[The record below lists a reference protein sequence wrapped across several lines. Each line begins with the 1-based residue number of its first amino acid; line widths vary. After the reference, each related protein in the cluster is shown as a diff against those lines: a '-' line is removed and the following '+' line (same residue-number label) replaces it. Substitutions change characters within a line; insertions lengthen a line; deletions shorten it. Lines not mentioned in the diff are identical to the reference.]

1 MIGTTALTTTNLKTF
16 AYSVTVSAA
25 AFALM
30 GGLAHAQKAQDTL
43 RVAVTDAIPGVD
55 GLYFAGFD
63 GFITNKIVQ
72 DTLITWDTV
81 DKKLKPQLATEWKRV
96 DANTI
101 DFKLREGVKFHNGAE
116 FTADDVVYTFHI
128 ATDSKYKFR
137 LKDRYSFIK
146 SAEKIDKYNV
156 RLHLNK
162 GSGVDLINLS
172 SYPPMLPAAAH
183 AKYDNKA
190 DFARETVGTGPY
202 RLTALDSVGAVFQKA
217 PTYTWGGSRPA
228 GRIGRVTFTPIGDK
242 QTQIAKVLVGEL
254 DMIYDIDLEQAK
266 QVVGATKDYRLH
278 VSPTAGF
285 FFLNFDT
292 ANRSGSSPFAD
303 KRLREAV
310 LAAIDNK
317 ALRTAYVP
325 KMDPDQVLSSMC
337 HPLLEP
343 CTPDLPQKLPAH
355 DPAHAKK
362 LLADAG
368 YATKGLD
375 VEILTWS
382 PARQTAEAVAGE
394 LRKVGIR
401 ATVNNA
407 ARNVFTKLRG
417 EGKAV
422 MQVTIWDNGG
432 EPDIERT
439 ANYFFGTNIAQN
451 YVQSAELGAL
461 VDEGRNELDM
471 DKRKQIYDR
480 IFSAVNAERY
490 MAPVIPAPSLI
501 VHHKDVTFDPAP
513 IIYAQGFAFNQMGWA
528 K

>member
-1 MIGTTALTTTNLKTF
+1 MIGTTALNTKALKTF
-16 AYSVTVSAA
+16 AHGAAISAA
-25 AFALM
+25 ALSMMA
-30 GGLAHAQKAQDTL
+30 GSAHAQKSKDTL
-43 RVAVTDAIPGVD
+43 RVAVTDSIPGVD
-55 GLYFAGFD
+55 GIYFAGFD
-63 GFITNKIVQ
+63 GFITNKVVQ
-72 DTLITWDTV
+72 DTLIVWDTV
-81 DKKLKPQLATEWKRV
+81 EKKLKPQLATEWKRV

-101 DFKLREGVKFHNGAE
+101 DFKLREGVKFHNGAD
-116 FTADDVVYTFHI
+116 FTADDVVYTFYI
-128 ATDSKYKFR
+128 ATDPKYKFR

-146 SAEKIDKYNV
+146 NAEKIDKYNV

-172 SYPPMLPAAAH
+172 SSPPILPAAIH

-190 DFARETVGTGPY
+190 DFARETIGTGPY

-217 PTYTWGGSRPA
+217 PTYNWGGSRPA
-228 GRIGRVTFTPIGDK
+228 ARINRVTFTPIGDK

-266 QVVGATKDYRLH
+266 QIVGASKDYRLH
-278 VSPTAGF
+278 VAPTAGF

-292 ANRSGSSPFAD
+292 ANRSGNSPFGD

-317 ALRTAYVP
+317 ALRNAYVP

-343 CTPDLPQKLPAH
+343 CTPDLPQKLPAY

-368 YATKGLD
+368 YAKGLD

-417 EGKAV
+417 DGKAV
-422 MQVTIWDNGG
+422 IQVTIWDNGG

-439 ANYFFGTNIAQN
+439 ANYFFGTNIPQN
-451 YVQSAELGAL
+451 YVQSAELGKI
-461 VDEGRNELDM
+461 VDQGRDELDM

-480 IFSAVNAERY
+480 VFEIANAERY
-490 MAPVIPAPSLI
+490 ISPVIPAPSLI

-513 IIYAQGFAFNQMGWA
+513 IIYAQGFAFNQMGWV

>member
-1 MIGTTALTTTNLKTF
+1 MIRTIVQ
-16 AYSVTVSAA
+16 SVSISAA
-25 AFALM
+25 A
-30 GGLAHAQKAQDTL
+30 LAFIAGTANAQKSKDTL
-43 RVAVTDAIPGVD
+43 RVAVTDSIPGVD

-72 DTLITWDTV
+72 DTLIVWDTV

-96 DANTI
+96 DANTL

-128 ATDSKYKFR
+128 ATDPKYKFR

-146 SAEKIDKYNV
+146 NAEKIDKFNV

-172 SYPPMLPAAAH
+172 SYPPILPH
-183 AKYDNKA
+183 VVHEKFENKA
-190 DFARETVGTGPY
+190 DFARETIGTGPY
-202 RLTALDSVGAVFQKA
+202 RMTALDSVGAVFQKS
-217 PTYTWGGSRPA
+217 PTYNWGGSRPA
-228 GRIGRVTFTPIGDK
+228 GRIGKISFTPIGDK
-242 QTQIAKVLVGEL
+242 QTQIAKVLISEL

-266 QVVGATKDYRLH
+266 RVVETNKDYRLH

-292 ANRSGSSPFAD
+292 ANRSGQSPFGD

-310 LAAIDNK
+310 LS
-317 ALRTAYVP
+317 ALDLKTFYKTYVP
-325 KMDPDQVLSSMC
+325 KMEPDQVLSSMC
-337 HPLLEP
+337 HPMLEP
-343 CTPDLPQKLPAH
+343 CTPDLAQKLPSY
-355 DPAHAKK
+355 DPARAKA

-368 YATKGLD
+368 YGTKGLD

-417 EGKAV
+417 DGKAV
-422 MQVTIWDNGG
+422 IQVTIWDNGG

-439 ANYFFGTNIAQN
+439 ANYFFGANIPQN
-451 YVQSAELGAL
+451 YVQSAELAKL
-461 VDEGRNELDM
+461 VDQGRNEIDM
-471 DKRKQIYDR
+471 EKRRQIYDR
-480 IFSAVNAERY
+480 IFGIANAERY
-490 MAPVIPAPSLI
+490 IAPVIPAPSLI
-501 VHHKDVTFDPAP
+501 VHHKDLAIDNIP
-513 IIYAQGFAFNQMGWA
+513 IIYGQGFSFNQMGWV

>member
-1 MIGTTALTTTNLKTF
+1 MIRTMAH
-16 AYSVTVSAA
+16 SVTISAVV
-25 AFALM
+25 FSLM
-30 GGLAHAQKAQDTL
+30 AGTAHAQKAKDTL
-43 RVAVTDAIPGVD
+43 RVAVTDSIPGVD

-81 DKKLKPQLATEWKRV
+81 DKKLKPQLATEWKRT

-101 DFKLREGVKFHNGAE
+101 DFKLREGVKFHNGAD
-116 FTADDVVYTFHI
+116 FTADDVVYTFEI
-128 ATDSKYKFR
+128 ATDPKYKFR

-146 SAEKIDKYNV
+146 HAEKVDKYNV
-156 RLHLNK
+156 RLHLDK
-162 GSGVDLINLS
+162 SSGIDLINLS
-172 SYPPMLPAAAH
+172 SYPPMLPH
-183 AKYDNKA
+183 AFHGTFENKA
-190 DFARETVGTGPY
+190 DFARETIGTGPY
-202 RLTALDSVGAVFQKA
+202 RMIAMDSVGVVFQKS

-228 GRIGRVTFTPIGDK
+228 GRIGKITFTPIGDK
-242 QTQIAKVLVGEL
+242 QTQIAKVMVGEL

-266 QVVGATKDYRLH
+266 QIVGTSKDYRLH

-292 ANRSGSSPFAD
+292 ANRSGSSPFGD

-310 LAAIDNK
+310 LSAIDTK
-317 ALRTAYVP
+317 TFYKTYVP
-325 KMDPDQVLSSMC
+325 KMEPEQVLSSMC
-337 HPLLEP
+337 HPMLEP
-343 CTPDLPQKLPAH
+343 CTPELAEKLPAY

-362 LLADAG
+362 LLAEAG
-368 YATKGLD
+368 FANGFD

-394 LRKVGIR
+394 LRKIGIR

-439 ANYFFGTNIAQN
+439 ANYFFGANIPQN
-451 YVQSAELGAL
+451 YVQSADLAKL
-461 VDEGRNELDM
+461 VDQGRNEID
-471 DKRKQIYDR
+471 DEKRRQIYDR
-480 IFSAVNAERY
+480 IFSIANAERY
-490 MAPVIPAPSLI
+490 IAPVIPAPSLI
-501 VHHKDVTFDPAP
+501 VHHKDLTIDNIP
-513 IIYAQGFAFNQMGWA
+513 IIYGQGFAFNQMGWT

>member
-1 MIGTTALTTTNLKTF
+1 MIRAITKYGTI
-16 AYSVTVSAA
+16 SAA
-25 AFALM
+25 ALSLM
-30 GGLAHAQKAQDTL
+30 AGAADAQKAKDTL
-43 RVAVTDAIPGVD
+43 RVAVTDAIPGVE
-55 GLYFAGFD
+55 GMYFAGFD

-72 DTLITWDTV
+72 DTLVTWDTV

-96 DANTI
+96 NPDTLE
-101 DFKLREGVKFHNGAE
+101 FKLREGVKFHNGAD
-116 FTADDVVYTFHI
+116 FTADDVVYTVQH
-128 ATDSKYKFR
+128 ALDPKYKFR
-137 LKDRYSFIK
+137 LKERYGFIK
-146 SAEKIDKYNV
+146 SVEKIDNHTV
-156 RLHLNK
+156 RLNLHK
-162 GSGVDLINLS
+162 GSGVDLINLT
-172 SYPPMLPAAAH
+172 SYPPILPHAVH

-190 DFARETVGTGPY
+190 DFARETIGTGPY
-202 RLTALDSVGAVFQKA
+202 RMTALDSVGIVFQKS

-228 GRIGRVTFTPIGDK
+228 GRIGKITFTPIGDK
-242 QTQIAKVLVGEL
+242 QTQIAKVMVGEL

-266 QVVGATKDYRLH
+266 QVVGAAKDYRLH
-278 VSPTAGF
+278 VAPNAGF

-292 ANRSGSSPFAD
+292 ANRSGQSPFGD

-310 LAAIDNK
+310 LS
-317 ALRTAYVP
+317 ALDLKTFYKAYVP
-325 KMDPDQVLSSMC
+325 KMEPDQILASMF
-337 HPLLEP
+337 HPMLEP
-343 CTPDLPQKLPAH
+343 CTPDLPQKLPDY
-355 DPAHAKK
+355 DPARAKQ

-368 YATKGLD
+368 YGTKGLD

-417 EGKAV
+417 DGKAV

-439 ANYFFGTNIAQN
+439 ANYFFGADIPQN
-451 YVQSAELGAL
+451 YVQSAELAKI
-461 VDEGRNELDM
+461 VDQGRDELDA

-480 IFSAVNAERY
+480 IFGIANAERY
-490 MAPVIPAPSLI
+490 IAPVIPAPSLI
-501 VHHKDVTFDPAP
+501 VHHKDLTIDNTP
-513 IIYAQGFAFNQMGWA
+513 IIYGQGFAFNQMGWV

>member
-1 MIGTTALTTTNLKTF
+1 MAGT
-16 AYSVTVSAA
+16 
-25 AFALM
+25 
-30 GGLAHAQKAQDTL
+30 AHAQKAKDTL
-43 RVAVTDAIPGVD
+43 RVAVTDSIPGVD

-81 DKKLKPQLATEWKRV
+81 DKKLKPQLATEWKRT

-101 DFKLREGVKFHNGAE
+101 DFKLREGVKFHNGAD
-116 FTADDVVYTFHI
+116 FTADDVVYTFEI
-128 ATDSKYKFR
+128 ATDPKYKFR

-146 SAEKIDKYNV
+146 NAEKIDKYNV

-162 GSGVDLINLS
+162 SSGIDLINLS
-172 SYPPMLPAAAH
+172 SYPPMLPH
-183 AKYDNKA
+183 AFHGTFENKA
-190 DFARETVGTGPY
+190 DFARETIGTGPY
-202 RLTALDSVGAVFQKA
+202 RMTAMDSNGVVFQKS

-228 GRIGRVTFTPIGDK
+228 GRIGKITFTPIGDK
-242 QTQIAKVLVGEL
+242 QTQIAKILVNEL
-254 DMIYDIDLEQAK
+254 EMIYDIDLEQAK
-266 QVVGATKDYRLH
+266 QVIGTNKDTRLH

-292 ANRSGSSPFAD
+292 ANRSGSSPFGD

-310 LAAIDNK
+310 LSAIDTK
-317 ALRTAYVP
+317 TFYKTYVP
-325 KMDPDQVLSSMC
+325 KMEPEQVLSSMC
-337 HPLLEP
+337 HPMLEP
-343 CTPDLPQKLPAH
+343 CTPDLPEKLPAY

-362 LLADAG
+362 LMAEAG
-368 YATKGLD
+368 FANGFD

-394 LRKVGIR
+394 LRKIGIR

-439 ANYFFGTNIAQN
+439 ANYFFGANIPQN
-451 YVQSAELGAL
+451 YVQLADLAEL
-461 VDEGRNELDM
+461 VDQGRNEID
-471 DKRKQIYDR
+471 DEKRRQIYDR
-480 IFSAVNAERY
+480 IFSIANAERY
-490 MAPVIPAPSLI
+490 IAPVIPAPSLI
-501 VHHKDVTFDPAP
+501 VHHKDLTIDNIP
-513 IIYAQGFAFNQMGWA
+513 IIYGQGFAFNQMGWT